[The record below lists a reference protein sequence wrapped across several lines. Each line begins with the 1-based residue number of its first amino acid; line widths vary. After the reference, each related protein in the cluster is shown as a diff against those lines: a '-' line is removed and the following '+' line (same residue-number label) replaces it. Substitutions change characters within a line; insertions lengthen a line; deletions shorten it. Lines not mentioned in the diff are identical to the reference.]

1 MTIDAVNPTCNIALT
16 DAAQERI
23 LDLRDNMHKP
33 AMIRLYVQG
42 GGCSGFEYKIDLAR
56 ETDEDDILVQIN
68 PYIHIY
74 VDQVSAPYL
83 EGTTIDYEAHPGLA
97 IRVQQPAGEKYV
109 RVRVEL
115 FGRINHSTVSGSIQ
129 NLKNV

>member
-1 MTIDAVNPTCNIALT
+1 MSTDTATPTATPTCHVFLT
-16 DAAQERI
+16 DSAQERI

-68 PYIHIY
+68 PYIHLYI
-74 VDQVSAPYL
+74 DPVSAPYL
-83 EGTTIDYEAHPGLA
+83 EGTTIDYETHTLA
-97 IRVQQPAGEKYV
+97 SRFVFNNPQAKSTCGCGSSFS
-109 RVRVEL
+109 VE
-115 FGRINHSTVSGSIQ
+115 
-129 NLKNV
+129 

>member
-1 MTIDAVNPTCNIALT
+1 MTTEAATPTCNIALT

-42 GGCSGFEYKIDLAR
+42 GGCSGFEYKIDLAK

-83 EGTTIDYEAHPGLA
+83 EGTTIDYEAHTLA
-97 IRVQQPAGEKYV
+97 SRFVFNNPQAKSTCGCGASFS
-109 RVRVEL
+109 VE
-115 FGRINHSTVSGSIQ
+115 
-129 NLKNV
+129 

>member
-1 MTIDAVNPTCNIALT
+1 MSTEAAPPTCHILLT

-42 GGCSGFEYKIDLAR
+42 GGCSGFEYKIDLAK
-56 ETDEDDILVQIN
+56 ETDEDDILVPIT

-74 VDQVSAPYL
+74 VDPISAPYL
-83 EGTTIDYEAHPGLA
+83 EGTTIDYETTALA
-97 IRVQQPAGEKYV
+97 SRFVFQNPQAT
-109 RVRVEL
+109 
-115 FGRINHSTVSGSIQ
+115 STCGCGSSFSIE
-129 NLKNV
+129 